1 MYNDVQVRT
10 KKKKGKKGKRQSVV
24 SGTKKHV
31 GDCWEENNCQEQ
43 YVPELAI
50 PTVLNAPFNGGAV
63 QYQCRTVRVHH
74 DRFQDMVVPYNAVH
88 FVLFPS
94 GNCVD
99 FGDQK
104 RHHIRQRGSGVALHQ
119 LTHLMKCKRG

>member
-1 MYNDVQVRT
+1 MMYNDIQVRT
-10 KKKKGKKGKRQSVV
+10 KKKRAKKGKDKVLSGTKKQRPEQKKKGKGQSVV

-63 QYQCRTVRVHH
+63 QYQCRTVSVHLKVKLKKNVSIDH
-74 DRFQDMVVPYNAVH
+74 TR
-88 FVLFPS
+88 
-94 GNCVD
+94 NCI
-99 FGDQK
+99 Q
-104 RHHIRQRGSGVALHQ
+104 
-119 LTHLMKCKRG
+119 T